1 MLSILHFF
9 SIQNISCSLILVL
22 AVSFSICSGFPF
34 AENASIQVS
43 WALMKTIIFS
53 YLSTVGMSHPRHHLD
68 SMAFN
73 EGICKLF
80 WVYCFHHS
88 IVGIHSAFQII
99 CRLELPVFLGWIAS
113 IDFTINNEVFRAYVF
128 VFIGINSVFSLAG
141 FDLYNAPITGDP
153 DRLLDGQISIL
164 HHIILE
170 TSNGWQFSRHNKN
183 TQNIYWLWVE

>member
-1 MLSILHFF
+1 LPILHF
-9 SIQNISCSLILVL
+9 ISVQDISYSLTLVL
-22 AVSFSICSGFPF
+22 AISFSICSEFPF

-43 WALMKTIIFS
+43 WALMKTLIFS

-73 EGICKLF
+73 KGICKLV

-99 CRLELPVFLGWIAS
+99 CRLQLPVFLGWISS
-113 IDFTINNEVFRAYVF
+113 IDFAINHEFFRTCVF
-128 VFIGINSVFSLAG
+128 VFIGINSVFSLAR
-141 FDLYNAPITGDP
+141 FDIYNAIITGDP

-164 HHIILE
+164 HHII
-170 TSNGWQFSRHNKN
+170 
-183 TQNIYWLWVE
+183 